1 QARLLKVQTPRIA
14 AERTAI
20 PSGHPV
26 LLKDKGH
33 VVQKGVVSGK
43 VYLLKTPDEIDGLPS
58 GAVLVAKNDSPQF
71 VSAMP
76 RLAAIITDTGSP
88 ASHMASI
95 CREFRIP
102 AVVNTRDA
110 TQVFRQGQEIT
121 LVAEEEGRFTVYDGV
136 VEGTGGTTDDAL
148 PGVEG
153 LHEFRRK
160 KYLMRYIAPLHL
172 INPFTDDFTP
182 ERCGTIHDILRF
194 MHEKSVQEL
203 ISASV
208 RASSRGTLKKLVLPV
223 PAGIHVVDIGG
234 GLDAESSES
243 VTLSQ
248 VRCEPLRAVAEGMA
262 HPGLWR
268 SEAVALGAKDFMT
281 SMMRMED
288 ITTDGGSSASRNVAV
303 ISGEYLNL
311 TVRFGYH
318 FCMLDCYCS
327 ERAANNHVYFRFA
340 GGATDITKRSRRI
353 QLIAEIMKEH
363 GFISVSKGDLIT
375 ARLSGLEKGEVL
387 RILDMTGRLIAY
399 TRQLDAVLNA
409 DGDIERYR
417 KEFSEIVTGR

>member
-1 QARLLKVQTPRIA
+1 
-14 AERTAI
+14 
-20 PSGHPV
+20 
-26 LLKDKGH
+26 
-33 VVQKGVVSGK
+33 
-43 VYLLKTPDEIDGLPS
+43 
-58 GAVLVAKNDSPQF
+58 
-71 VSAMP
+71 
-76 RLAAIITDTGSP
+76 
-88 ASHMASI
+88 
-95 CREFRIP
+95 
-102 AVVNTRDA
+102 
-110 TQVFRQGQEIT
+110 
-121 LVAEEEGRFTVYDGV
+121 
-136 VEGTGGTTDDAL
+136 
-148 PGVEG
+148 
-153 LHEFRRK
+153 
-160 KYLMRYIAPLHL
+160 
-172 INPFTDDFTP
+172 
-182 ERCGTIHDILRF
+182 
-194 MHEKSVQEL
+194 
-203 ISASV
+203 
-208 RASSRGTLKKLVLPV
+208 
-223 PAGIHVVDIGG
+223 
-234 GLDAESSES
+234 
-243 VTLSQ
+243 
-248 VRCEPLRAVAEGMA
+248 
-262 HPGLWR
+262 
-268 SEAVALGAKDFMT
+268 
-281 SMMRMED
+281 MMRMED